1 MKAKMSPKVVAKPD
15 SGQLVGT
22 KPAPIVF
29 GRDRTGKPHAAWFT
43 AEEAEAAR
51 TAAGLIGYRV
61 LALTTEAHPHVA
73 AQLSR
78 GRLFENGR
86 AFVPFVKA
94 ALYETLAKMAEAAA
108 PNSTEAAPSSTEAA
122 PADVAAP
129 QAASADARAPAP
141 EPVRSLP
148 VVVNPRVRRGGPRD
162 WDEIEPGSLVLAYD
176 REYEAWYE
184 AIVVQVLGSAY
195 RVRFR
200 DYPEEGV
207 LMRRRENIALLYVP
221 EPESAPQ
228 AA

>member
-1 MKAKMSPKVVAKPD
+1 V
-15 SGQLVGT
+15 
-22 KPAPIVF
+22 VF
-29 GRDRTGKPHAAWFT
+29 GTDRTGKPHAAWFT
-43 AEEAEAAR
+43 AEESEAAR

-61 LALTTEAHPHVA
+61 LALTTEAQGNVA

-94 ALYETLAKMAEAAA
+94 ALHETLSQMADATPTGTEAAA
-108 PNSTEAAPSSTEAA
+108 PADTAAQQAAP
-122 PADVAAP
+122 
-129 QAASADARAPAP
+129 ADARAPAP

-148 VVVNPRVRRGGPRD
+148 VVVSPRVRRGAPRD

-195 RVRFR
+195 WVRFR

-207 LMRRRENIALLYVP
+207 LMRRRENMALLYAP
-221 EPESAPQ
+221 EPESAP
-228 AA
+228 

>member
-1 MKAKMSPKVVAKPD
+1 MAAK
-15 SGQLVGT
+15 
-22 KPAPIVF
+22 
-29 GRDRTGKPHAAWFT
+29 
-43 AEEAEAAR
+43 
-51 TAAGLIGYRV
+51 
-61 LALTTEAHPHVA
+61 
-73 AQLSR
+73 LSR

-94 ALYETLAKMAEAAA
+94 ALYETLSQMAEAAA
-108 PNSTEAAPSSTEAA
+108 PTGTEAA
-122 PADVAAP
+122 PADTVAP

-148 VVVNPRVRRGGPRD
+148 VVVSPRVRRSGPRD

>member
-1 MKAKMSPKVVAKPD
+1 MKAKTNSKAIAKPD
-15 SGQLVGT
+15 GDQLAIP
-22 KPAPIVF
+22 KPALIVF
-29 GRDRTGKPHAAWFT
+29 GADRAGKPHAAWFT

-61 LALTTEAHPHVA
+61 LVLTTEAQTYVA
-73 AQLSR
+73 AKLAR

-94 ALYETLAKMAEAAA
+94 ALYETLSKLADAAPTGTEAAA
-108 PNSTEAAPSSTEAA
+108 PTDAAAQQAAP
-122 PADVAAP
+122 
-129 QAASADARAPAP
+129 ADARAPAS

-148 VVVNPRVRRGGPRD
+148 VVVNPPGRRGAPRD

-207 LMRRRENIALLYVP
+207 LMRRRENIALLYAP

>member
-1 MKAKMSPKVVAKPD
+1 MKRIS
-15 SGQLVGT
+15 
-22 KPAPIVF
+22 KPAASTEARTNPEEKQPLVLKPALALF
-29 GRDRTGKPHAAWFT
+29 GTDRSGKPHAAWFT

-51 TAAGLIGYRV
+51 TAAGLSGYRV
-61 LALTTEAHPHVA
+61 LALTTEAQMHVA
-73 AQLSR
+73 AKLAR

-94 ALYETLAKMAEAAA
+94 ALYQTLSQMADAAA
-108 PNSTEAAPSSTEAA
+108 PTSTEAAVPADAAAQQAA
-122 PADVAAP
+122 P
-129 QAASADARAPAP
+129 ADARAPAP

-148 VVVNPRVRRGGPRD
+148 VVVSTSMRRGGPRD

-176 REYEAWYE
+176 GDNEAWFE

>member
-1 MKAKMSPKVVAKPD
+1 MKAKTNPKAVAKPD
-15 SGQLVGT
+15 SNQLAMP
-22 KPAPIVF
+22 KPALVMF
-29 GRDRTGKPHAAWFT
+29 GHNRAGKPHAAWFT
-43 AEEAEAAR
+43 AEEAEATR

-61 LALTTEAHPHVA
+61 LALTTEAQSQA
-73 AQLSR
+73 AAKLSR

-94 ALYETLAKMAEAAA
+94 ALYETLSQMADAAAPTSTEAAA
-108 PNSTEAAPSSTEAA
+108 PANT
-122 PADVAAP
+122 AAP
-129 QAASADARAPAP
+129 QAASADARAPAS
-141 EPVRSLP
+141 EPPHSLP
-148 VVVNPRVRRGGPRD
+148 VVVSTSMRRGGPRD

-221 EPESAPQ
+221 EPTPEPESAPQ

>member
-1 MKAKMSPKVVAKPD
+1 MKAKANPKAHATPEEKQP
-15 SGQLVGT
+15 LVP
-22 KPAPIVF
+22 KPALIVF

-122 PADVAAP
+122 PADV
-129 QAASADARAPAP
+129 
-141 EPVRSLP
+141 
-148 VVVNPRVRRGGPRD
+148 
-162 WDEIEPGSLVLAYD
+162 
-176 REYEAWYE
+176 
-184 AIVVQVLGSAY
+184 
-195 RVRFR
+195 
-200 DYPEEGV
+200 
-207 LMRRRENIALLYVP
+207 
-221 EPESAPQ
+221 
-228 AA
+228 

>member
-1 MKAKMSPKVVAKPD
+1 MKSKTNLNAHATHNEN
-15 SGQLVGT
+15 QLAQP
-22 KPAPIVF
+22 KPALIVF
-29 GRDRTGKPHAAWFT
+29 GTDRSGKPHAAWFT

-51 TAAGLIGYRV
+51 TAAGLSGYRV
-61 LALTTEAHPHVA
+61 LALTTEAQAHVA

-94 ALYETLAKMAEAAA
+94 ALYETLSQMADA
-108 PNSTEAAPSSTEAA
+108 TQSSTEAA
-122 PADVAAP
+122 AP
-129 QAASADARAPAP
+129 ADARAPAP

-148 VVVNPRVRRGGPRD
+148 MVVNTSMRRGGPRD

>member
-1 MKAKMSPKVVAKPD
+1 MKAKANLKPNAEPD
-15 SGQLVGT
+15 EKQLLVT
-22 KPAPIVF
+22 KPALMVF
-29 GRDRTGKPHAAWFT
+29 GADRSGKPHAGWFT

-61 LALTTEAHPHVA
+61 LTLTTEAQAHVA

-94 ALYETLAKMAEAAA
+94 PLYETLSQMAEAAA
-108 PNSTEAAPSSTEAA
+108 PESTEAAAPSTA
-122 PADVAAP
+122 P
-129 QAASADARAPAP
+129 ADARAPAP

-148 VVVNPRVRRGGPRD
+148 VVVSPRVRRSGPRD

-176 REYEAWYE
+176 GDNEAWFE

-200 DYPEEGV
+200 DNPEEGV

-221 EPESAPQ
+221 EPTPEPESAPQ

>member
-1 MKAKMSPKVVAKPD
+1 MKAKANPKAVTKPD
-15 SGQLVGT
+15 EKQPLVL
-22 KPAPIVF
+22 KPALIVF
-29 GRDRTGKPHAAWFT
+29 GTDRTGKPHAAWFT

-61 LALTTEAHPHVA
+61 LALTTEAQAQVA
-73 AQLSR
+73 AKLSR

-94 ALYETLAKMAEAAA
+94 ALYETLSQMADAA
-108 PNSTEAAPSSTEAA
+108 PERTEAA
-122 PADVAAP
+122 PADAAAP
-129 QAASADARAPAP
+129 QEASADARAPAP

-148 VVVNPRVRRGGPRD
+148 VVVNTSVRRGGPRD

-207 LMRRRENIALLYVP
+207 LMRRRENIALLFVP
-221 EPESAPQ
+221 EPETTPQ

>member
-1 MKAKMSPKVVAKPD
+1 MKAKANPKVVAKPEEK
-15 SGQLVGT
+15 QPLLI
-22 KPAPIVF
+22 KPALVVF
-29 GRDRTGKPHAAWFT
+29 GTDRTGKPHAAWFT
-43 AEEAEAAR
+43 AEESEAAR

-61 LALTTEAHPHVA
+61 LALTTEGQSQA
-73 AQLSR
+73 ATKLSR

-94 ALYETLAKMAEAAA
+94 ALYETLSQMADAAAPTSTEAAA
-108 PNSTEAAPSSTEAA
+108 P
-122 PADVAAP
+122 ADTAAP
-129 QAASADARAPAP
+129 QAASADASAPAL
-141 EPVRSLP
+141 EPVHSLP
-148 VVVNPRVRRGGPRD
+148 VVVSTSMRRSGPRD

-207 LMRRRENIALLYVP
+207 VMRRRENIPLLYVPEPTP

>member
-1 MKAKMSPKVVAKPD
+1 MS
-15 SGQLVGT
+15 T
-22 KPAPIVF
+22 
-29 GRDRTGKPHAAWFT
+29 
-43 AEEAEAAR
+43 
-51 TAAGLIGYRV
+51 
-61 LALTTEAHPHVA
+61 
-73 AQLSR
+73 
-78 GRLFENGR
+78 
-86 AFVPFVKA
+86 
-94 ALYETLAKMAEAAA
+94 EAAA
-108 PNSTEAAPSSTEAA
+108 P
-122 PADVAAP
+122 
-129 QAASADARAPAP
+129 ADARAPAP

-148 VVVNPRVRRGGPRD
+148 VVVSTSVRRSGPRD

-207 LMRRRENIALLYVP
+207 LTRRRETIALLYVPEPTP

>member
-1 MKAKMSPKVVAKPD
+1 MKAKANLKPNAKPD
-15 SGQLVGT
+15 EKQLLVT
-22 KPAPIVF
+22 KPALIVF
-29 GRDRTGKPHAAWFT
+29 GADRSGKPHAAWFT

-51 TAAGLIGYRV
+51 TAAGLVGYRV
-61 LALTTEAHPHVA
+61 LALTTEAQSQVA

-94 ALYETLAKMAEAAA
+94 ALYETLSQMAEATA
-108 PNSTEAAPSSTEAA
+108 PTSTEAGSPADAAAQQAA
-122 PADVAAP
+122 PADAHP
-129 QAASADARAPAP
+129 PAP

-148 VVVNPRVRRGGPRD
+148 VVVSPRVRRSGPRD

>member
-1 MKAKMSPKVVAKPD
+1 MKAKSNPKAVAKLD
-15 SGQLVGT
+15 EKQLAAQTPVLV
-22 KPAPIVF
+22 VF
-29 GRDRTGKPHAAWFT
+29 GTDRSGKPHAAWFT

-61 LALTTEAHPHVA
+61 LPLTTEAQAQVA
-73 AQLSR
+73 AKLAR

-86 AFVPFVKA
+86 AFVPFVKG
-94 ALYETLAKMAEAAA
+94 ALYQTPSKMA
-108 PNSTEAAPSSTEAA
+108 EAAPSSTQAAA
-122 PADVAAP
+122 PANTAAP
-129 QAASADARAPAP
+129 PAASADARAPAP

-148 VVVNPRVRRGGPRD
+148 VVVSPRVRRGGPRD

-200 DYPEEGV
+200 DSPEEGV